1 MRWAF
6 TAVHESNWH
15 PLTWL
20 SHMIDVELYGLN
32 PRGHHLTNVFF
43 HLAATLL
50 LFALLSRLTS
60 APWRS
65 ACVAALFALHPT
77 HVESVAWVAERK
89 DVLSA
94 CFWFLTLLLYA
105 EYAAKG
111 RRTYYLL
118 ALGAFSL
125 GLMAK
130 PMLVTLPV
138 ILLLID
144 LWPLNRFGLAEQPGQ
159 NQRRINIS
167 ALLPLVKEKIP
178 FFACSLVSS
187 AITIYAQG
195 TGGAIQS
202 IEKIPLGLRLANAV
216 TAYVKYLGKLLWP
229 TDLAVFYPLP
239 SAIPLWQVSGALLLL
254 LAITAAVIRYRQSQP
269 WLATGWFWF
278 VITLIPVIGL
288 VQVGTQAMADRYTY
302 LPSVGLFIAAAWGVP
317 ALLQP
322 LPFRKSLL
330 AALAG
335 IAVIASAAL
344 TWRQLPTWQ
353 DSLTLYRHALAVTTG
368 NDKIHYNYG
377 LALVGRQ
384 QADAAIAEF
393 RKAIAINPHFLD
405 AHNNLGAALAG
416 QGRVD
421 EAIAAYQQAIQANSN
436 YVLAYHNL
444 GIAYYRRGQYD
455 QAIAQFQ
462 QALRI
467 DPGNA
472 EARKNLGIVMELR
485 RKAGNNGN
493 SQPIR

>member
-1 MRWAF
+1 MA
-6 TAVHESNWH
+6 
-15 PLTWL
+15 
-20 SHMIDVELYGLN
+20 DVELYGLN
-32 PRGHHLTNVFF
+32 PRGHHLTNVFL
-43 HLAATLL
+43 HIAATLL
-50 LFALLSRLTS
+50 LFALLCRLTA

-65 ACVAALFALHPT
+65 AFVAALFALHPT

-105 EYAAKG
+105 GYARQRKRAF
-111 RRTYYLL
+111 YLL
-118 ALGAFSL
+118 ALGSFAL
-125 GLMAK
+125 GLMTK
-130 PMLVTLPV
+130 PMLVTLPLV
-138 ILLLID
+138 MLLLD
-144 LWPLNRFGLAEQPGQ
+144 YWPLGRFSPGGHTAGSARPLASLP
-159 NQRRINIS
+159 
-167 ALLPLVKEKIP
+167 ALLPLLKEKIP
-178 FFACSLVSS
+178 FFACTAAS
-187 AITIYAQG
+187 AAVTVLAMKKGG
-195 TGGAIQS
+195 TIQS
-202 IEKIPLGLRLANAV
+202 IGEMPLALRTANVV
-216 TAYVKYLGKLLWP
+216 TAYMKYLGKLLWP

-239 SAIPLWQVSGALLLL
+239 AAIPLWQAIGALLLL
-254 LAITAAVIRYRQSQP
+254 LAITAGVLRAGRRQP
-269 WLATGWFWF
+269 YLVTGWFWY
-278 VITLIPVIGL
+278 VITLVPVIGL

-322 LPFRKSLL
+322 LPFRKNLL

-335 IAVIASAAL
+335 IAVIASATL
-344 TWRQLPTWQ
+344 TWRQLPNWQ
-353 DSLTLYRHALAVTTG
+353 DSLTLYRHTLAVTTG

-416 QGRVD
+416 QGRLD
-421 EAIAAYQQAIQANSN
+421 EAIAAYQQAIRANPN
-436 YVLAYHNL
+436 YALAYLNL

-462 QALRI
+462 HALRI

-485 RKAGNNGN
+485 RKAGQG
-493 SQPIR
+493 R